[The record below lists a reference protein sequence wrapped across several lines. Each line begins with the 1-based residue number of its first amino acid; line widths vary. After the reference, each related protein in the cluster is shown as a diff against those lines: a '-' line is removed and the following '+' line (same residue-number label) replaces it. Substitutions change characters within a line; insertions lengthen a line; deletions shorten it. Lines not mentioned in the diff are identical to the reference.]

1 MNKYHIIAA
10 SIVSA
15 LGLTLSTVTFAAQP
29 SAPKAPVVRAA
40 PKAPAVRAAVTPPA
54 PVDVQ
59 QEGEHEGQFGS
70 DVNEPG
76 ETPEGPE
83 APEVPDVR

>member
-15 LGLTLSTVTFAAQP
+15 LGMTLSMATFAAQP

-40 PKAPAVRAAVTPPA
+40 PKAPAVRAAVTPHA

-59 QEGEHEGQFGS
+59 QEGEHEGVFG
-70 DVNEPG
+70 DDT
-76 ETPEGPE
+76 TPEPAEVPE
-83 APEVPDVR
+83 APELPGAR